1 MPTKISAVAMVTLA
15 LEFQALSGLSFTPIR
30 ATVRNITDSMPST
43 YLFNMLLRLELELAD
58 KGLFCL

>member
-30 ATVRNITDSMPST
+30 ATVTNITHSIPIQYVVMTRIRVS
-43 YLFNMLLRLELELAD
+43 
-58 KGLFCL
+58 